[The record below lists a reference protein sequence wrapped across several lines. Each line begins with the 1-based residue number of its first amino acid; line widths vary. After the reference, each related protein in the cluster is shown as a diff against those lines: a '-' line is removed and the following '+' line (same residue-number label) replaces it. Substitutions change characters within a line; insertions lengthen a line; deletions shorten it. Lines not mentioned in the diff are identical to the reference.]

1 MTAIVLLDFGGT
13 LDADG
18 VPWSTRFYAAY
29 HTAGGVLNAD
39 AFASAFRES
48 DRALAQLPGIR
59 RLGLRAMI
67 EAQASLLAEM
77 MPASAPDMRLLGQAF
92 YLESVATIERNRPV
106 LEALRNDGYRLGLV
120 ANFTGNLKSCLEELG
135 LTTYFESVADSGV
148 IGYAKPDPR
157 IFHAALDGLGGRS
170 NGCWMVGDNPDADI
184 RPAAELGLNSAWLAP
199 ARRETPAT
207 LNPTL
212 RISAFTNLPRAIRTH
227 ERAHSRRG

>member
-18 VPWSTRFYAAY
+18 VPWSTRFFAAY
-29 HTAGGVLNAD
+29 HSAGGGLAEE

-48 DRALAQLPGIR
+48 DRALARLPGVR
-59 RLGLRAMI
+59 QLGLRAMI
-67 EAQASLLAEM
+67 DAQASLLARM

-106 LEALRNDGYRLGLV
+106 LAALRSDGYRLGLV
-120 ANFTGNLKSCLEELG
+120 ANFTGNLKSCLEELD
-135 LTTYFESVADSGV
+135 LTSYFESVADSGV
-148 IGYAKPDPR
+148 VGYPKPDHR
-157 IFHAALDGLGGRS
+157 IFQAALDGLGGRS
-170 NGCWMVGDNPDADI
+170 GECWMVGDNPEADI
-184 RPAAELGLNSAWLAP
+184 RPAAELGLNTAWLAP

-212 RISAFTNLPRAIRTH
+212 RLSTFTNLPRAIRTH